1 MANDRLDGLL
11 MKGSVAGRARRVVGD
26 KKIELIT
33 YKILAGTKVYFVKDW
48 VPNSY
53 FSVGETVELPIS
65 IKPFQKN
72 GHISLDYTI
81 RASMLSGEEF

>member
-1 MANDRLDGLL
+1 MNNDRLDGLL
-11 MKGSVAGRARRVVGD
+11 IKGSVAGRSRRVVGD
-26 KKIELIT
+26 KKVELVT
-33 YKILAGTKVYFVKDW
+33 YKILAGTKVFFVKDW
-48 VPNSY
+48 VPDDY

-81 RASMLSGEEF
+81 CASTISGEEF